1 MKISF
6 GSIERIVK
14 SSTGYGIRRFYGYNQ
29 NDYKYQ
35 IGDDNNALTCNMT
48 SSYICSNKKR
58 FLHKIIFNR
67 NKEEC
72 GEYTFFLDNS
82 CCDSINYFEIKFP
95 DDADVPMK
103 LLLIG
108 GLLDSLVLYYI
119 SKPELQKPNAR
130 ILGSNPMTT
139 MITSVFLNLLI
150 FVVCYSFFYS
160 LFSKLYR

>member
-35 IGDDNNALTCNMT
+35 IGDDNNNCICTFKDFC

-67 NKEEC
+67 NNEEC
-72 GEYTFFLDNS
+72 GEYNFFYDSS
-82 CCDSINYFEIKFP
+82 CCESNDFFEIKFP
-95 DDADVPMK
+95 DDAE

-108 GLLDSLVLYYI
+108 GLLDSILFYYI
-119 SKPELQKPNAR
+119 SKPELEKSNAIIIHYGDIMKTKCAFSLNIISS
-130 ILGSNPMTT
+130 IL
-139 MITSVFLNLLI
+139 IIFLFVLLFI
-150 FVVCYSFFYS
+150 
-160 LFSKLYR
+160 LRNIQ